1 MKTSCFS
8 PNSLLLRTLICGFL
22 LLIAVPAKADSINF
36 FIDFLSTNLAVDVM
50 SGLFGES
57 DGNLDDVIDQGE
69 LTSLMVNVAVQPNA
83 LALNLNNS
91 DPVGYFSSDLPGDVL
106 LELGVLSVAPEAVMN
121 FSEAFPLKLVNEI
134 SFGAT
139 VLLPGLFN

>member
-8 PNSLLLRTLICGFL
+8 PSSLFLRALLCGFL

-36 FIDFLSTNLAVDVM
+36 SIDFLNTNPTLDIM
-50 SGLFGES
+50 SGLFGEG
-57 DGNLDDVIDQGE
+57 DGNLDDMIDQSE

-83 LALNLNNS
+83 VILTLSNA
-91 DPVGYFSSDLPGDVL
+91 DPVGYFSSNLPGDVL
-106 LELGVLSVAPEAVMN
+106 LELGVLSAAPEAVMN
-121 FSEAFPLKLVNEI
+121 FSGAFPLKLVNEI
-134 SFGAT
+134 SFGQN